1 VSITSTVP
9 SRRDRLRESTKAEI
23 LGTARALLVSDG
35 LPGVTLRAISREIGM
50 TAPALYRY
58 YPSLDS
64 LLEQL
69 CVTLFD
75 ECTGHITAASAGS
88 SDAGSP
94 QAGGPEAGSPGAGS
108 LDIGVRLGAACRAFR
123 EWSRQHPAEFTMMFS
138 SPSAAVGGLPT
149 ADAADAPI
157 YAAGMRFCAVY
168 LRLFEELWKAAPFPV
183 PADDELPPDLR
194 DQLATFQGQSGT
206 LLPVGG
212 LQVYLSCWIR
222 LYGMVALEVFGHLR
236 FALTDG
242 EPMFETELAACA
254 DQLGITIPQ

>member
-1 VSITSTVP
+1 VAITSTVP
-9 SRRDRLRESTKAEI
+9 SRRDRLRESTKSEI

-75 ECTGHITAASAGS
+75 ECTGHIKAAS
-88 SDAGSP
+88 
-94 QAGGPEAGSPGAGS
+94 SPGP
-108 LDIGVRLGAACRAFR
+108 GVGERLGAACRAFR
-123 EWSRQHPAEFTMMFS
+123 EWSREHPAEFTVMFS
-138 SPSAAVGGLPT
+138 SPADAVGGLPV
-149 ADAADAPI
+149 ADGVDAPI

-168 LRLFEELWKAAPFPV
+168 LRLFEELWAAAPFPV
-183 PADDELPPDLR
+183 PADDELPPELH
-194 DQLATFQGQSGT
+194 DQLATFRAQSGT

-222 LYGMVALEVFGHLR
+222 LYGMVALEVFGHLK

-254 DQLGITIPQ
+254 DQLRITIPQ

>member
-1 VSITSTVP
+1 VPTASTVP

-69 CVTLFD
+69 CVSLFD
-75 ECTGHITAASAGS
+75 ECTGYITAASAT
-88 SDAGSP
+88 
-94 QAGGPEAGSPGAGS
+94 GAG
-108 LDIGVRLGAACRAFR
+108 IGDRLRAASRGFR
-123 EWSRQHPAEFTMMFS
+123 DWSREHPAEFTVMFS
-138 SPSAAVGGLPT
+138 SPADAVGGLPV
-149 ADAADAPI
+149 AHDVDAPI
-157 YAAGMRFCAVY
+157 YAAAMRFCAVY
-168 LRLFEELWKAAPFPV
+168 LRLFEELWAAAPFPV
-183 PADDELPPDLR
+183 PADDEMPPHLR
-194 DQLATFQGQSGT
+194 DQLATFRAQAGT
-206 LLPVGG
+206 PLPVGG

-222 LYGMVALEVFGHLR
+222 LYGMVALEIFGHLR

-254 DQLGITIPQ
+254 DQLGITIPGQ

>member
-1 VSITSTVP
+1 VPIASTVP
-9 SRRDRLRESTKAEI
+9 SRRDRLRESTKSEI

-75 ECTGHITAASAGS
+75 ECTGHITAASAAEPPG
-88 SDAGSP
+88 D
-94 QAGGPEAGSPGAGS
+94 GGPSAIA

-123 EWSRQHPAEFTMMFS
+123 EWSRKHPAEFTVMFS
-138 SPSAAVGGLPT
+138 SPADAVGGLPVE
-149 ADAADAPI
+149 DDVDAPI
-157 YAAGMRFCAVY
+157 YAAAMRFCAVY
-168 LRLFEELWKAAPFPV
+168 LRLFEELWAAAPFPV
-183 PADDELPPDLR
+183 PADDELPPELH
-194 DQLATFQGQSGT
+194 DQLATFRAQTGT
-206 LLPVGG
+206 PLPPGG

-242 EPMFETELAACA
+242 EPMFETEIAACA
-254 DQLGITIPQ
+254 EQLGITIPQ

>member
-1 VSITSTVP
+1 MPIASTVP
-9 SRRDRLRESTKAEI
+9 SRRDRLRESTKSEI
-23 LGTARALLVSDG
+23 LGTARTLLVSDG

-75 ECTGHITAASAGS
+75 ECTGHIKAASATGS
-88 SDAGSP
+88 
-94 QAGGPEAGSPGAGS
+94 
-108 LDIGVRLGAACRAFR
+108 GVGERLGAACRAFR
-123 EWSRQHPAEFTMMFS
+123 EWSRQHPAEFTVMFS
-138 SPSAAVGGLPT
+138 SPADAVGGLPT
-149 ADAADAPI
+149 ADAVDGLPTADAVDAPI

-168 LRLFEELWKAAPFPV
+168 LRLFEELWADAPFPV
-183 PADDELPPDLR
+183 PADDELPPDLH
-194 DQLATFQGQSGT
+194 DQLATFQAQSGT

-222 LYGMVALEVFGHLR
+222 LYGMVALEVFGHLK

-254 DQLGITIPQ
+254 EQLRITIP

>member
-1 VSITSTVP
+1 MPIASTVP

-75 ECTGHITAASAGS
+75 ECTGHITATTAG
-88 SDAGSP
+88 
-94 QAGGPEAGSPGAGS
+94 EPG
-108 LDIGVRLGAACRAFR
+108 IGERLGAACRAFR
-123 EWSRQHPAEFTMMFS
+123 EWSREHPAEFTVMFS
-138 SPSAAVGGLPT
+138 SPVDAVGGLPV
-149 ADAADAPI
+149 ADAVDAPI
-157 YAAGMRFCAVY
+157 YAAAMRFCAVY
-168 LRLFEELWKAAPFPV
+168 LRLFEELWAVAPFPV
-183 PADDELPPDLR
+183 PADDELPHDLR
-194 DQLATFQGQSGT
+194 DQLATFRAQTGT
-206 LLPVGG
+206 PLPVGG
-212 LQVYLSCWIR
+212 LQIYLSCWIR

-254 DQLGITIPQ
+254 DQLGITFPQ